1 MRAVPPPEIPGQKGS
16 SASEDFFRGIW
27 KENPTLVMLL
37 GMCPTMA
44 ITNNVRNSIAMGVT
58 TSFVL
63 ILSSIVV
70 SSIRKLV
77 RPEVRV
83 ATFILVI
90 ATFVQLAD
98 ILTEAVIPDAHKALG
113 AFIPLIIGNCLLLGR
128 QEAFSSRNTVWRSA
142 LDGTGMSIGFTI
154 GLMTVGTI
162 REILGSGTW
171 LGVRVMPEHFEPW
184 VIMNLP
190 PGGFFGF
197 GLVLLTLAWWA
208 DFKKRR
214 AAIVKAI
221 DSATA
226 PARRPAPT
234 PAFGGRT

>member
-70 SSIRKLV
+70 SAIRKLV

-154 GLMTVGTI
+154 GLTTVGTI

-171 LGVRVMPEHFEPW
+171 LGVRVMPAHFEPW

-208 DFKKRR
+208 DLKKRR
-214 AAIVKAI
+214 AAIRRAI

-226 PARRPAPT
+226 PRAAAVPLYGAHT
-234 PAFGGRT
+234 

>member
-1 MRAVPPPEIPGQKGS
+1 MRTVPPPDIPGQKGS
-16 SASEDFFRGIW
+16 TASEDFLRGIW

-44 ITNNVRNSIAMGVT
+44 ITNNVRNSLAMGVT
-58 TSFVL
+58 TAFVL

-70 SSIRKLV
+70 SSIRKVV
-77 RPEVRV
+77 RSEVRV
-83 ATFILVI
+83 ATFILII

-142 LDGTGMSIGFTI
+142 LDGTGMSIGFTL
-154 GLMTVGTI
+154 GLCLVGTI
-162 REILGSGTW
+162 REVLGSGTW
-171 LGVRVMPEHFEPW
+171 LGVRVMPANFEPW

-197 GLVLLTLAWWA
+197 GLVLLALAWWA
-208 DFKKRR
+208 DAKKRR
-214 AAIVKAI
+214 AAIARTIASV
-221 DSATA
+221 TA
-226 PARRPAPT
+226 PDARREA
-234 PAFGGRT
+234 AYGGHTA

>member
-16 SASEDFFRGIW
+16 TASEDFLRGIW

-44 ITNNVRNSIAMGVT
+44 ITNNVRNSLAMGVT
-58 TSFVL
+58 TAFVL

-70 SSIRKLV
+70 SSIRKVV
-77 RPEVRV
+77 RSEVRV
-83 ATFILVI
+83 ATFILII

-142 LDGTGMSIGFTI
+142 LDGTGMSIGFTL
-154 GLMTVGTI
+154 GLCTVGTI
-162 REILGSGTW
+162 REVLGSGTW
-171 LGVRVMPEHFEPW
+171 LGVRVMPANFEPW

-197 GLVLLTLAWWA
+197 GLVLIGLAWWA
-208 DFKKRR
+208 DRKKRR
-214 AAIVKAI
+214 AAIARTIASV
-221 DSATA
+221 TA
-226 PARRPAPT
+226 PDARPA
-234 PAFGGRT
+234 AAYGGHTA

>member
-1 MRAVPPPEIPGQKGS
+1 MRAAPPPEIPGQAKS
-16 SASEDFFRGIW
+16 SASEDFLRGIW

-44 ITNNVRNSIAMGVT
+44 ITNTVRNSIAMGVVT
-58 TSFVL
+58 GFVL

-70 SSIRKLV
+70 SAIRKLV
-77 RPEVRV
+77 KHEVRV
-83 ATFILVI
+83 ATYILVI

-98 ILTEAVIPDAHKALG
+98 ILTEAVMPDAHKALG

-142 LDGTGMSIGFTI
+142 LDGTGMSIGFTL
-154 GLMTVGTI
+154 GLMAVGTV

-171 LGVRVMPEHFEPW
+171 LGVRVLPRSFEPW

-197 GLVLLTLAWWA
+197 GLVLLGLAWWY
-208 DFKKRR
+208 DRRKRR
-214 AAIVKAI
+214 AVIERLTA
-221 DSATA
+221 ATRSPVA
-226 PARRPAPT
+226 EYGGQPA
-234 PAFGGRT
+234 

>member
-1 MRAVPPPEIPGQKGS
+1 MRTVPPPDVPGQKGS
-16 SASEDFFRGIW
+16 TASEDFLRGIW

-44 ITNNVRNSIAMGVT
+44 ITNNVRNSLAMGVT
-58 TSFVL
+58 TAFVL

-70 SSIRKLV
+70 SAIRTLV
-77 RPEVRV
+77 RSEVRV
-83 ATFILVI
+83 ATFILII

-142 LDGTGMSIGFTI
+142 LDGTGMSIGFTL
-154 GLMTVGTI
+154 GLCMVGTI
-162 REILGSGTW
+162 REVLGSGTW
-171 LGVRVMPEHFEPW
+171 LGVRVMPANFEPW

-197 GLVLLTLAWWA
+197 GLVLLGLAWWA
-208 DFKKRR
+208 DRKKRR
-214 AAIVKAI
+214 AAIARTIASV
-221 DSATA
+221 TA
-226 PARRPAPT
+226 PNARPAPVY
-234 PAFGGRT
+234 GGHTA

>member
-1 MRAVPPPEIPGQKGS
+1 MRTVPPPDIPGQKGS
-16 SASEDFFRGIW
+16 SASEDFLRGIW
-27 KENPTLVMLL
+27 KENPVLVMLL

-44 ITNNVRNSIAMGVT
+44 ITNNVENSLAMGVT
-58 TSFVL
+58 TAFVL

-70 SSIRKLV
+70 SMIRKVV
-77 RPEVRV
+77 RHEVRV
-83 ATFILVI
+83 ATFILII

-98 ILTEAVIPDAHKALG
+98 ILTEAVIPVAHKALG

-154 GLMTVGTI
+154 GLVCVGTV
-162 REILGSGTW
+162 REVLGSGSW
-171 LGVRVMPEHFEPW
+171 LGVRVMPQQFEPW

-197 GLVLLTLAWWA
+197 GLVLLGLAWWA
-208 DFKKRR
+208 DRARRR
-214 AAIVKAI
+214 AAVIRTIESMTAR
-221 DSATA
+221 APA
-226 PARRPAPT
+226 PARVYE
-234 PAFGGRT
+234 GRSA

>member
-16 SASEDFFRGIW
+16 TANEDFLRGIW

-44 ITNNVRNSIAMGVT
+44 ITNNVRNSLAMGVT
-58 TSFVL
+58 TAFVL

-70 SSIRKLV
+70 SSIRTLV
-77 RPEVRV
+77 RSEVRV
-83 ATFILVI
+83 ATFILII

-142 LDGTGMSIGFTI
+142 LDGTGMSIGFTL
-154 GLMTVGTI
+154 GLCMVGTI
-162 REILGSGTW
+162 REVLGSGTW
-171 LGVRVMPEHFEPW
+171 LGVRVMPANFEPW

-197 GLVLLTLAWWA
+197 GLVLLGLAWWA
-208 DFKKRR
+208 DRKKRR
-214 AAIVKAI
+214 AAIARTIASV
-221 DSATA
+221 TA
-226 PARRPAPT
+226 PDARPVA
-234 PAFGGRT
+234 AYGGHTA

>member
-1 MRAVPPPEIPGQKGS
+1 MRTVPPPDIPGQKGS
-16 SASEDFFRGIW
+16 TASEDFLRGIW

-44 ITNNVRNSIAMGVT
+44 ITNNVRNSLAMGVT
-58 TSFVL
+58 TAFVL

-70 SSIRKLV
+70 SSIRTLV

-83 ATFILVI
+83 ATFILII

-142 LDGTGMSIGFTI
+142 LDGTGMSIGFTL
-154 GLMTVGTI
+154 GLCMVGTI
-162 REILGSGTW
+162 REVLGSGTW
-171 LGVRVMPEHFEPW
+171 LGVRVMPAHFEPW

-197 GLVLLTLAWWA
+197 GLVLLGLAWWA
-208 DFKKRR
+208 DRKKRR
-214 AAIVKAI
+214 AAIAHTI
-221 DSATA
+221 ASITSPDA
-226 PARRPAPT
+226 RPAGVYGAQT
-234 PAFGGRT
+234 A

>member
-1 MRAVPPPEIPGQKGS
+1 MRTVPPPDIPGQKGS
-16 SASEDFFRGIW
+16 TASEDFFRGIW

-44 ITNNVRNSIAMGVT
+44 ITNNVRNSLAMGVT
-58 TSFVL
+58 TAFVL

-70 SSIRKLV
+70 SSIRKVV
-77 RPEVRV
+77 RSEVRV
-83 ATFILVI
+83 ATFILII

-128 QEAFSSRNTVWRSA
+128 QEAFSSRNGVWRSA
-142 LDGTGMSIGFTI
+142 LDGTGMSIGFTL
-154 GLMTVGTI
+154 GLCMVGTI
-162 REILGSGTW
+162 REIFGSGTW
-171 LGVRVMPEHFEPW
+171 FGLRVMPSHFEPW

-197 GLVLLTLAWWA
+197 GLVLLGLAWWA
-208 DFKKRR
+208 DRKKRR
-214 AAIVKAI
+214 AAIARTIESVT
-221 DSATA
+221 SPSRA
-226 PARRPAPT
+226 PAPAY
-234 PAFGGRT
+234 GGHTA

>member
-1 MRAVPPPEIPGQKGS
+1 MRTVPPPDVPGQKGS
-16 SASEDFFRGIW
+16 TPSEDFVRGIW
-27 KENPTLVMLL
+27 KENPTFVMLL

-44 ITNNVRNSIAMGVT
+44 ITNTVRNSLAMGIT
-58 TSFVL
+58 TAFVL

-70 SSIRKLV
+70 SSIRKVV

-98 ILTEAVIPDAHKALG
+98 ILTEALIPDAHKALG

-142 LDGTGMSIGFTI
+142 LDGTGMSIGFTL
-154 GLMTVGTI
+154 GLSAVGTI

-171 LGVRVMPEHFEPW
+171 LGVRVMPAHFEPW

-197 GLVLLTLAWWA
+197 GLVLLVLAWWA
-208 DFKKRR
+208 DRKKRR
-214 AAIVKAI
+214 AVIARTIASVT
-221 DSATA
+221 S
-226 PARRPAPT
+226 PARARA
-234 PAFGGRT
+234 AAYGGHTA